1 MNWNIGD
8 KAPLRLYRAIQVVW
22 ALALLAFVAPMIVAR
37 GFTWP
42 GLLYLAAFA
51 MFGVASLGI
60 YADHRWAWIISI
72 AFLAVYWVLRGWMAW
87 ANFVVNFYMFFTGHE
102 LYRDSPLTI
111 TVVVTYALF
120 GIFPATCLLILGMI
134 SSRHILTIL
143 RGRHPTGPVAAG

>member
-1 MNWNIGD
+1 MNWSMGGTS
-8 KAPLRLYRAIQVVW
+8 PLQLYRAVQAAW

-37 GFTWP
+37 GFTWH
-42 GLLYLAAFA
+42 GLLYLVAFA
-51 MFGVASLGI
+51 MYCAAAIGI

-72 AFLAVYWVLRGWMAW
+72 AFLAGYWVLRGWIAW

-111 TVVVTYALF
+111 MVVAIRALF
-120 GIFPATCLLILGMI
+120 GILPATCLLILGMI

-143 RGRHPTGPVAAG
+143 KGGHSTGPLAVE